1 MVCIFYKFHI
11 PILRR
16 PQNFAKSQPIIWL
29 EVHRTNNW
37 WRFRQIVWPSQN
49 VWTLKRLTFV
59 LQAVVFWKTTQVDII
74 SQCTTQAGPI
84 PCGKMAA
91 NRLKAITLAVIELKC
106 HKNWKRPPFQCR
118 FFFSGNVY
126 LKLLWYTTKD
136 QATEHKLDTIEITK
150 IHFLM
155 GKFVSKSV
163 SKCVEFTTSGSLIRI

>member
-1 MVCIFYKFHI
+1 MKRKKDNFFSHSGAGIQTPDFLKFPPAISMVMRSN
-11 PILRR
+11 PGE
-16 PQNFAKSQPIIWL
+16 
-29 EVHRTNNW
+29 EVKISW
-37 WRFRQIVWPSQN
+37 
-49 VWTLKRLTFV
+49 LTFV

-106 HKNWKRPPFQCR
+106 HKNWKRPPFQCK

-136 QATEHKLDTIEITK
+136 QATEHKLDTIEITR

-163 SKCVEFTTSGSLIRI
+163 SKCVEFTTSGSLIRM

>member
-1 MVCIFYKFHI
+1 MWDVFANQSEKFD
-11 PILRR
+11 
-16 PQNFAKSQPIIWL
+16 S
-29 EVHRTNNW
+29 
-37 WRFRQIVWPSQN
+37 
-49 VWTLKRLTFV
+49 FV
-59 LQAVVFWKTTQVDII
+59 TPLL
-74 SQCTTQAGPI
+74 SL

-136 QATEHKLDTIEITK
+136 QATEHKLDTIEITR

-163 SKCVEFTTSGSLIRI
+163 SK

>member
-1 MVCIFYKFHI
+1 MYEEFENKKIKS
-11 PILRR
+11 PILEQGFKLRIFKIPTHDIKGDEIKSR
-16 PQNFAKSQPIIWL
+16 QGSYNFL
-29 EVHRTNNW
+29 
-37 WRFRQIVWPSQN
+37 
-49 VWTLKRLTFV
+49 TLKRLTFV
-59 LQAVVFWKTTQVDII
+59 LHAVVFWKTTQVDII

-106 HKNWKRPPFQCR
+106 HKNWKRPPFQCK

-136 QATEHKLDTIEITK
+136 QATEHKLDTIEITR

-163 SKCVEFTTSGSLIRI
+163 SKCVEFTTSGSLIRM